1 LELIEN
7 QQKQDKSNKK
17 QLGNVLS
24 ILPIDQTVDVVTI
37 VSAPEKVA
45 GDGNNKK
52 TKKPQQPCYVRRNMW
67 RKQMDAY
74 VSLLNNL
81 GKAPAEECTVVHVL
95 SKQELADL
103 CDHGAQVIHLDK
115 PHRDIEN
122 NNISW
127 NVVTQSVFDNEHKYL
142 LKTNTVFIT
151 TYDQL
156 QHDPKLIFLGS
167 YYTDEPAPDAWVL
180 LALVMQRLDSTI
192 EENESCVD
200 VDELYSKCCASKR
213 NIVDGTSSKHHDS
226 RGAIFG
232 FGARR
237 EFSGIKMENGSSL
250 GQYVSL
256 PGKEFVADELE
267 DYLVGEMS
275 TVHNLVHCYA
285 RQDLHKMNAVQLV
298 ATETQAVS
306 NNYDD
311 DFHLKGGS
319 CYTSLYYNFSASTMH
334 FHTEMDWTMT
344 TLFVPLQ
351 NWEGK
356 DSNHLQFQLRL
367 CDKENFL
374 VNISMMPGTMIYFHG
389 YLLTHHQMHDNGNC
403 RNKSCCMNYS
413 GYANQTLRWFSFTTN
428 GRAKEM

>member
-1 LELIEN
+1 MELIEN

-17 QLGNVLS
+17 QLGNVLP

-45 GDGNNKK
+45 GDGDNKK

-103 CDHGAQVIHLDK
+103 CKHGAQVIHLDK
-115 PHRDIEN
+115 PQRDKEN
-122 NNISW
+122 NHISW
-127 NVVTQSVFDNEHKYL
+127 NVITRSVFDDENKYSL
-142 LKTNTVFIT
+142 ETSTVFIT

-167 YYTDEPAPDAWVL
+167 YYTDQPAPDAWVL

-192 EENESCVD
+192 EENETCVD
-200 VDELYSKCCASKR
+200 VDELYSKCCASKQ

-226 RGAIFG
+226 RNAIYG

-256 PGKEFVADELE
+256 CGMEIVANELE
-267 DYLVGEMS
+267 DCLIGEMT
-275 TVHNLVHCYA
+275 TVHNLVHSDAC
-285 RQDLHKMNAVQLV
+285 QDLHKMNAVQLV
-298 ATETQAVS
+298 AMETQAVA
-306 NNYDD
+306 NNYDN
-311 DFHLKGGS
+311 DFHLKGRS
-319 CYTSLYYNFSASTMH
+319 CYTLLYYNFSASTMD

-356 DSNHLQFQLRL
+356 GF
-367 CDKENFL
+367 
-374 VNISMMPGTMIYFHG
+374 
-389 YLLTHHQMHDNGNC
+389 
-403 RNKSCCMNYS
+403 KSF
-413 GYANQTLRWFSFTTN
+413 AFSVLFV
-428 GRAKEM
+428 